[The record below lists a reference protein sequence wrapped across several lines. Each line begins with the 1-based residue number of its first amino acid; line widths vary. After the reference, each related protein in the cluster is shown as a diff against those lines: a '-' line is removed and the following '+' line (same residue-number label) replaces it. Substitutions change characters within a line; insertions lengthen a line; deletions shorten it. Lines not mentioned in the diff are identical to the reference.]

1 MPDFGKLRRRLP
13 VGLKVLVAVLA
24 APPEIRQI
32 FVEAETRVR
41 EAVAKLDR
49 ESPGWRTRTF
59 DGPDSMH
66 GIFNFAEEIARERG
80 KVDEIKEWFAK
91 ILKDAKGES

>member
-1 MPDFGKLRRRLP
+1 MPDFSKLRWRIA

-32 FVEAETRVR
+32 FAEAETRVR

-59 DGPDSMH
+59 DGPDSLH
-66 GIFNFAEEIARERG
+66 GIFGFAEQIASERG
-80 KVDEIKEWFAK
+80 KLDELKQWLAK
-91 ILKDAKGES
+91 ILKDAKGGS